1 MAVNKTF
8 KIPRDVLA
16 QITGGNSQ
24 AIKAF
29 ESIEATSNGIPQDM
43 ADLVIQIEGAASQA
57 EQAAILANQALAI
70 INQMIADNQ
79 APLQAVSVPSEHSDS
94 LQAVSVSI
102 YQDEHL
108 QTVSS
113 PYDCQTQLIPVQGDI

>member
-1 MAVNKTF
+1 MAVNRTF

-16 QITGGNSQ
+16 QITGNNPQ

-29 ESIEATSNGIPQDM
+29 ENIEVVTNDVPQDM

-57 EQAAILANQALAI
+57 EQAAILATQAVAI
-70 INQMIADNQ
+70 INQMVADNQ
-79 APLQAVSVPSEHSDS
+79 APLQAVSVPSERSDS

-102 YQDEHL
+102 HHDEQL
-108 QTVSS
+108 QAIYS
-113 PYDCQTQLIPVQGDI
+113 PYDCQTQLIPVSTI

>member
-16 QITGGNSQ
+16 QITGGNPQ

-29 ESIEATSNGIPQDM
+29 ESIEVTSNSIPQDM

-57 EQAAILANQALAI
+57 EQAAILATQAVAI

-79 APLQAVSVPSEHSDS
+79 APLQAVSVPSERYDS
-94 LQAVSVSI
+94 LQAVSVST
-102 YQDEHL
+102 YQDEQL

-113 PYDCQTQLIPVQGDI
+113 PYDCQTQLIPVSTI

>member
-16 QITGGNSQ
+16 QITGNNPQ

-29 ESIEATSNGIPQDM
+29 ESIEATSNALPEDM
-43 ADLVIQIEGAASQA
+43 ADIVVQIESAASQA
-57 EQAAILANQALAI
+57 EQAAILATQAVAI

-79 APLQAVSVPSEHSDS
+79 PPLQAVSVPSERSDS
-94 LQAVSVSI
+94 MQAVNVSI
-102 YQDEHL
+102 YQDEQL
-108 QTVSS
+108 QSVNN
-113 PYDCQTQLIPVQGDI
+113 PYDCQTQLIPVSTI

>member
-16 QITGGNSQ
+16 QITGSNTQ

-29 ESIEATSNGIPQDM
+29 ENIEATSNGIPQDM
-43 ADLVIQIEGAASQA
+43 ADLAIQIEGAASQA
-57 EQAAILANQALAI
+57 EQAAILATQAVAI
-70 INQMIADNQ
+70 INQMITDNQ
-79 APLQAVSVPSEHSDS
+79 APLQAVSVPSERSDS

-102 YQDEHL
+102 HHDSQL
-108 QTVSS
+108 QAIYS
-113 PYDCQTQLIPVQGDI
+113 PYECQTQLIPVSTI

>member
-16 QITGGNSQ
+16 QITGNNPQ

-29 ESIEATSNGIPQDM
+29 ENIEANSNGLPQDM
-43 ADLVIQIEGAASQA
+43 ADLVVQIEGAASQA
-57 EQAAILANQALAI
+57 EQAAILATQAVAI

-79 APLQAVSVPSEHSDS
+79 APLQAVSVPSERYDS

-102 YQDEHL
+102 YQDEQL
-108 QTVSS
+108 QIVSS
-113 PYDCQTQLIPVQGDI
+113 PYDCQIQLIPVQGDI

>member
-16 QITGGNSQ
+16 QMTGGNPQ

-29 ESIEATSNGIPQDM
+29 ENIEVVANDTPQDM

-57 EQAAILANQALAI
+57 EQAAILATQAAAI

-79 APLQAVSVPSEHSDS
+79 APLQAVSVPSERSDS

-102 YQDEHL
+102 NQDDHL
-108 QTVSS
+108 QNVSS